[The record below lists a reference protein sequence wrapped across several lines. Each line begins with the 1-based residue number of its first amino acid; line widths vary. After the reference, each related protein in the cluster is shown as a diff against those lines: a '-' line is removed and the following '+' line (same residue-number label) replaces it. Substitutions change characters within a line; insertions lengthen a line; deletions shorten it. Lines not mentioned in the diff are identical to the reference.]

1 MCVRKNISVGIS
13 LALIEPMIY
22 LKECL
27 GVNIGLLEKLKSEK
41 FFLGGGVGVLRGA
54 SYMYGVRVWF
64 EKKSENWL
72 VGQVCIYIRG
82 WKEGGW
88 GVGWGP
94 IMVERR

>member
-41 FFLGGGVGVLRGA
+41 FF
-54 SYMYGVRVWF
+54 W
-64 EKKSENWL
+64 
-72 VGQVCIYIRG
+72 G
-82 WKEGGW
+82 WGW
-88 GVGWGP
+88 GVEGGEVHIWCIGL
-94 IMVERR
+94 V

>member
-41 FFLGGGVGVLRGA
+41 NFGGGGVGVLRGA
-54 SYMYGVRVWF
+54 RYMYGVRGWF
-64 EKKSENWL
+64 GKFKNWL
-72 VGQVCIYIRG
+72 VGWSGINIRG
-82 WKEGGW
+82 WKEGRGGW
-88 GVGWGP
+88 VG
-94 IMVERR
+94 

>member
-41 FFLGGGVGVLRGA
+41 FFL
-54 SYMYGVRVWF
+54 
-64 EKKSENWL
+64 E
-72 VGQVCIYIRG
+72 G
-82 WKEGGW
+82 WGWGWGW
-88 GVGWGP
+88 GVEGGEVHIWCKGL
-94 IMVERR
+94 V

>member
-41 FFLGGGVGVLRGA
+41 KILGVGLG
-54 SYMYGVRVWF
+54 
-64 EKKSENWL
+64 
-72 VGQVCIYIRG
+72 C
-82 WKEGGW
+82 
-88 GVGWGP
+88 
-94 IMVERR
+94 